1 MRRLGAVSGILTLLV
16 TGLSGGLLTG
26 CSEPGGLEVSGPAR
40 TPAPVTLPVHVSEGP
55 GRPVVSRPA
64 TFEITGVVR
73 LTRLRWRSWGG
84 PVAEA
89 AGTVT
94 GPWCAAVCGDRP
106 REARVRFSGRI
117 GQDRHS
123 YYSRVSVL
131 VDGLPPE
138 QHNGLRDLRLF
149 VPERQPQASAVEE
162 P

>member
-1 MRRLGAVSGILTLLV
+1 MRRLGAVSGILTLLA

-40 TPAPVTLPVHVSEGP
+40 TPAPVAPPVRVSEGP
-55 GRPVVSRPA
+55 GRPGLSRPA
-64 TFEITGVVR
+64 TFEIAGAVR

-89 AGTVT
+89 AGTVA
-94 GPWCAAVCGDRP
+94 GPWCVPVCGDRP
-106 REARVRFSGRI
+106 REARVRFSGRVR
-117 GQDRHS
+117 QDRHS

-138 QHNGLRDLRLF
+138 QHNELRDLRLF
-149 VPERQPQASAVEE
+149 VPERQPGASAVEE

>member
-1 MRRLGAVSGILTLLV
+1 MRRLGAVSGILTLLA
-16 TGLSGGLLTG
+16 TGLSGGLLAG

-40 TPAPVTLPVHVSEGP
+40 TPAPVALPVRVTEGP
-55 GRPVVSRPA
+55 GRPGLSRPA
-64 TFEITGVVR
+64 TFEIAGVVR
-73 LTRLRWRSWGG
+73 LTHLRWRSWGG

-94 GPWCAAVCGDRP
+94 GPWCAAACGDGP
-106 REARVRFSGRI
+106 REARVRFSGRV

-149 VPERQPQASAVEE
+149 VPERQPRA
-162 P
+162 